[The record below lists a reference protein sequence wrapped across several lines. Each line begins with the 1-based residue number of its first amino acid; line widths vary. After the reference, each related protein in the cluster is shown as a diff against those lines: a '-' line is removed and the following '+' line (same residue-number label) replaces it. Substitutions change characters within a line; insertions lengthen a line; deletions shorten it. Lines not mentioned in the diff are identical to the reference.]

1 MKTCGEY
8 IVCHKDTCKIVEVK
22 DNYYVLEPV
31 NDKTLKMKVPVDS
44 KILRDLIKKEDIE
57 KLLKEIPSINT
68 INSKDWMIENNYKEL
83 LQKGTY
89 ESLVSI
95 IKTAYLRNEFRKN
108 NNKKVS
114 DRDSAYLEQVE
125 KYLYTEIGTVLGL
138 SYDEAKAY
146 VIASVSKYNW
156 FIEILMLR

>member
-1 MKTCGEY
+1 
-8 IVCHKDTCKIVEVK
+8 
-22 DNYYVLEPV
+22 
-31 NDKTLKMKVPVDS
+31 
-44 KILRDLIKKEDIE
+44 
-57 KLLKEIPSINT
+57 
-68 INSKDWMIENNYKEL
+68 MIENNYKEL

-114 DRDSAYLEQVE
+114 DRDSAYLEQTE

-146 VIASVSKYNW
+146 VIATVSKYN
-156 FIEILMLR
+156 

>member
-44 KILRDLIKKEDIE
+44 KILRDLMSKDQID
-57 KLLKEIPSINT
+57 KLLREIPSIETVNINDRMVENT
-68 INSKDWMIENNYKEL
+68 YKEL
-83 LQKGTY
+83 LQRGTY
-89 ESLVSI
+89 EDLVKI
-95 IKTAYLRNEFRKN
+95 IKTAYLRNEKRKN
-108 NNKKVS
+108 NNKKTS
-114 DRDSAYLEQVE
+114 DRNNKYLEQAE

-146 VIASVSKYNW
+146 VIASVSKYN
-156 FIEILMLR
+156 

>member
-1 MKTCGEY
+1 MKKCGEY

-68 INSKDWMIENNYKEL
+68 INSKDRMIENNYKEL

-114 DRDSAYLEQVE
+114 DRDSAYLEQAE

-146 VIASVSKYNW
+146 VIATVSKYN
-156 FIEILMLR
+156 